1 MGATTLTSKK
11 QNRPISLNTMVGAAI
26 VLWAGTFASVYGPFV
41 FGYIAMHAAT
51 TGVFLLAVHRS
62 DRRHSRAVVQP
73 VRSTVPAAAVKQPL
87 AERRSR
93 PQPVA

>member
-11 QNRPISLNTMVGAAI
+11 QSKPVSLNTMVGAAI

-51 TGVFLLAVHRS
+51 TGVFLVAVHRS
-62 DRRHSRAVVQP
+62 DRRHSRVTVEPARTATTAPAIKQP
-73 VRSTVPAAAVKQPL
+73 V
-87 AERRSR
+87 AERRTR